1 MAKTSGGRRKV
12 TFTLPAPLVAEV
24 KALVD
29 QGQVPSQSAFVAEAL
44 SWQLQQIRKQRLRE
58 EFRLAAADPLFL
70 RDLEEID
77 QAFRSADGETARTIP
92 D

>member
-1 MAKTSGGRRKV
+1 MGKTSGARRKV

-29 QGQVPSQSAFVAEAL
+29 EGQAPSQSAFVVAAL
-44 SWQLQQIRKQRLRE
+44 SRQVRQVREERLRE
-58 EFRLAAADPLFL
+58 EFRAAAADPLFL
-70 RDLEEID
+70 RDLEETMD
-77 QAFRSADGETARTIP
+77 AFRAADGETVQMIP